1 MDEFLQSLQNSDFGV
16 WVSSAPTIFA
26 YPTILMLHTVG
37 LAMVVGPIACLS
49 LRLLGVGQRM
59 PVSIF
64 RSVFKIMW
72 WGFALNAATGI
83 MLFISEADD
92 KGLQIDFYVKLTLI
106 ALALWAAMRMKR
118 IIFTGRDDAA
128 VDIQVPSSQARSL
141 AVVSL
146 LLWGGA
152 ITAGRLMAYLKGQI

>member
-1 MDEFLQSLQNSDFGV
+1 MDEFLTKLQESDFGV

-49 LRLLGVGQRM
+49 LRLLGVGPRM

-64 RSVFKIMW
+64 RGVFKIMW
-72 WGFALNAATGI
+72 WGFALNAATGV

-106 ALALWAAMRMKR
+106 AFALWAAMRMKR
-118 IIFTGRDDAA
+118 IVFAGRDDAA
-128 VDIQVPSSQARSL
+128 VDSQVPAAARSL

>member
-1 MDEFLQSLQNSDFGV
+1 MDEFLTKLQDSDFGV

-49 LRLLGVGQRM
+49 LRLLGVGPRM
-59 PVSIF
+59 PMSIF
-64 RSVFKIMW
+64 RGVFKIMW
-72 WGFALNAATGI
+72 WGFALNAATGV

-106 ALALWAAMRMKR
+106 AFALWAAMRMKR
-118 IIFTGRDDAA
+118 IIFTGRDDAT
-128 VDIQVPSSQARSL
+128 VDRQVPAQARSL

>member
-1 MDEFLQSLQNSDFGV
+1 MDQFLQSLQDSDFGV
-16 WVSSAPTIFA
+16 WVSSAPTILA

-64 RSVFKIMW
+64 RGVFRIMW
-72 WGFALNAATGI
+72 WGFALNAATGV

-106 ALALWAAMRMKR
+106 AFALWAAMRMKR
-118 IIFTGRDDAA
+118 LIFTGRDDAA
-128 VDIQVPSSQARSL
+128 VDRSVPAQARSL

-152 ITAGRLMAYLKGQI
+152 ITAGRLMAY

>member
-1 MDEFLQSLQNSDFGV
+1 MDEFLTKLQESDFGV

-49 LRLLGVGQRM
+49 LRLLGVGPRM
-59 PVSIF
+59 PLSIF
-64 RSVFKIMW
+64 RGVFRIMW
-72 WGFALNAATGI
+72 WGFALNATTGV

-106 ALALWAAMRMKR
+106 ALALWAAVRMKR

-128 VDIQVPSSQARSL
+128 VDTQVPAQAKSL

-146 LLWGGA
+146 LLWSGA